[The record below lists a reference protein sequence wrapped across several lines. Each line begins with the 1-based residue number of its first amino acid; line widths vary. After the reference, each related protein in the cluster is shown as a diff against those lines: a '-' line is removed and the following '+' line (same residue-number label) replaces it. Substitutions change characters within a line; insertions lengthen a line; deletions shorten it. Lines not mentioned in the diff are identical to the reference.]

1 MSDDAARFGRTRP
14 RGAKAVYSMAEACK
28 LNDVDPRAWLV
39 DVLAK
44 LPAHRAHRLGELV
57 PWAWKSRLDAAA
69 RVTTALAA

>member
-1 MSDDAARFGRTRP
+1 MTRRSSVVRGREAPT
-14 RGAKAVYSMAEACK
+14 AVYSMAEACK

-44 LPAHRAHRLGELV
+44 LPDHPAHRVGELV
-57 PWAWKSRLDAAA
+57 PRAWKGRRDAAA